1 MQAKQISHFYIFIFN
16 NRRNLMMKKK
26 QIGTLVLVLTVMIS
40 LIQCRSTQEE
50 ELKPQLDSYFEQQ
63 VYNQSGALDEENK
76 PGLSVIITKKDTI
89 LYIGNFGSADLDK
102 SSPITENTIFDIA
115 SVSKQFTGMAI
126 ALLEEKG
133 EIDVNDKI
141 SKYLPDLPEVM
152 NDITIYQLIHHSSG
166 IRDWPVLF
174 GLKGWQPEES
184 LSLDDIY
191 EMLKKQES
199 LNFTPGTAFSYSNS
213 NYNLL
218 AKIVEV
224 VKDTTFNSCM
234 QESIFAPL
242 GMNNTYLVEN
252 SDPKEDV
259 MAISYV
265 YSGQNYL
272 PFSNNLNA
280 PGSSSLRSNT
290 SDMSKWM
297 TNFYSKTLGSKSAF
311 DKVTQKGNLNNSKT
325 IDYGYG
331 LNITEI
337 KNMKAYVHDGA
348 WGGYRSGTAFFPEEN
363 IGIVILSNNGILQPR
378 KMINDIVDILFSQEE
393 KESNDSELIA
403 KEVNDEFFTLCT
415 GKYEQVDDKDCYLTF
430 FKEDDKYLVNV
441 YDRNFELFAKSDS
454 VFFAKETKAEIVF
467 HLKKGKVNSHTLKQN
482 GKNYL
487 ALKVKENKNG
497 INANYDRLTGL
508 YYSRELDVKY
518 EIKYVNDELKI
529 QSNVFPEDII
539 LEHSEGLTF
548 ISNSGLI
555 YSISFLEKEGA
566 TISLLINNPRVKNLL
581 FEKIN

>member
-1 MQAKQISHFYIFIFN
+1 
-16 NRRNLMMKKK
+16 MKKK
-26 QIGTLVLVLTVMIS
+26 QIGTLVLALIVITS
-40 LIQCRSTQEE
+40 LIQCKSTQEK

-63 VYNQSGALDEENK
+63 VYNQSGALDEDNK
-76 PGLSVIITKKDTI
+76 PGLSVIITNKDSI

-102 SSPITENTIFDIA
+102 TSPITENTIFDIA

-133 EIDVNDKI
+133 EIDVNDEI
-141 SKYLPDLPEVM
+141 SKYLSDLPEVM

-174 GLKGWQPEES
+174 GMKGWQPEEPIS
-184 LSLDDIY
+184 MDDIF

-218 AKIVEV
+218 AKIVEAV
-224 VKDTTFNSCM
+224 TDTTFNSWM

-242 GMNNTYLVEN
+242 GMNNTYFVEN

-259 MAISYV
+259 MANSYV
-265 YSGQNYL
+265 YSGHNYL

-280 PGSSSLRSNT
+280 QGSSSLRSNA

-297 TNFYSKTLGSKSAF
+297 TNFHSKTLGGNRAF
-311 DKVTQKGNLNNSKT
+311 NEITHKGNLNNSKT

-337 KNMKAYVHDGA
+337 KNKKAYIHDGA
-348 WGGYRSGTAFFPEEN
+348 WGGYRSGTVYFPEES
-363 IGIVILSNNGILQPR
+363 IGIVILSNNGTLQPK
-378 KMINDIVDILFSQEE
+378 KMISEIVDIIFRK
-393 KESNDSELIA
+393 KEDKKSNGSDLIE
-403 KEVNDEFFTLCT
+403 KEVNDDFFNLCA
-415 GKYEQVDDKDCYLTF
+415 GKYEQVDDKGCYLTF
-430 FKEDDKYLVNV
+430 FKEGEEYFVNV
-441 YDRNFELFAKSDS
+441 YGKNFKLYAKSDS
-454 VFFAKETKAEIVF
+454 VFFAKEANAELVF
-467 HLKKGKVNSHTLKQN
+467 HLKNGKVNSHTLKQN

-487 ALKVKENKNG
+487 ALKVKESKNE
-497 INANYDRLTGL
+497 ININYDQLIGD
-508 YYSRELDVKY
+508 YYSKELDIKY
-518 EIKYVNDELKI
+518 EVKFENDELTI
-529 QSNVFPEDII
+529 ISPFFPKDII
-539 LEHSEGLTF
+539 LEHSENLAF

-555 YSISFLEKEGA
+555 QSISFLEKDDSI
-566 TISLLINNPRVKNLL
+566 ISLIINNPRSRNIL
-581 FEKIN
+581 FERIN

>member
-1 MQAKQISHFYIFIFN
+1 
-16 NRRNLMMKKK
+16 MKKK
-26 QIGTLVLVLTVMIS
+26 QIGTLVLALIVITS
-40 LIQCRSTQEE
+40 LIQCKSTQEK

-63 VYNQSGALDEENK
+63 VYNQSGALDEDNK
-76 PGLSVIITKKDTI
+76 PGLSVIITKKDSI

-102 SSPITENTIFDIA
+102 TSPITENTIFDIA

-133 EIDVNDKI
+133 EIDVNDEI
-141 SKYLPDLPEVM
+141 SKYLSDLPEVM

-174 GLKGWQPEES
+174 GLKGWQAEAPIS
-184 LSLDDIY
+184 MDDIF

-218 AKIVEV
+218 AKIVEA
-224 VKDTTFNSCM
+224 VKDTTFNSWM

-242 GMNNTYLVEN
+242 GMNNTYFVEN

-265 YSGQNYL
+265 YSGHNYL

-297 TNFYSKTLGSKSAF
+297 TNFHNKTLGGNSAF
-311 DKVTQKGNLNNSKT
+311 DKVTQKGNLNSSKT

-337 KNMKAYVHDGA
+337 KNMNAYVHDGA
-348 WGGYRSGTAFFPEEN
+348 WGGYRSGTAFFPEES

-393 KESNDSELIA
+393 EKESNDSELIE
-403 KEVNDEFFTLCT
+403 KEVNDVFFTLCA
-415 GKYEQVDDKDCYLTF
+415 GKYEQVDDKGCYLTF
-430 FKEDDKYLVNV
+430 FKEDDEYFVNV
-441 YDRNFELFAKSDS
+441 YDRNFKLYAKSDS
-454 VFFAKETKAEIVF
+454 VFFAKEAKAEIVF
-467 HLKKGKVNSHTLKQN
+467 HLKNGKVNSHTLKQN

-497 INANYDRLTGL
+497 INVNYDKLTGL
-508 YYSRELDVKY
+508 YYSKELDVKY

-529 QSNVFPEDII
+529 QSNVFPVDII
-539 LEHSEGLTF
+539 LEHSEDLTF

-555 YSISFLEKEGA
+555 HSISFLEKDGA
-566 TISLLINNPRVKNLL
+566 TISLVINNPRVKNLL
-581 FEKIN
+581 FEKRN